1 MNEAA
6 PESWKPRY
14 NPWLIAVVVSLAA
27 FMEVLDTSI
36 ANVALP
42 HIAGSIG
49 ASNDES
55 TWVLTS
61 YLVSNAIVLP
71 ISGWLATQ
79 FGRKRL
85 FTLCIV
91 SFTISSLF
99 CALAP
104 SLGTLL
110 VSRVF
115 QGIGGGGLQPLAQAI
130 LADSFPPA
138 KRGIAFSVYGATAVF
153 APAIG
158 PTLGGWITDNYSW
171 PWIFLINVPVG
182 ALAFVLTA
190 QVVED
195 PPYLARARAAGVR
208 IDYLGFALLALG
220 VGAFQVML
228 DRGQEDDWFAS
239 RFITTLA
246 CIAGVCL
253 AIFVLYE
260 WFRPDPIVEVRL
272 FAHLNFALSNLLMFS
287 MGVTLFSAVVM
298 MPQFLQTL
306 MGYTAETAGMVL
318 SVGAILVVAE
328 LPLVGRLT
336 TMVPA
341 KYLIACGWILMALAM
356 HLSTQRTDLSMSFGV
371 ATWLRIAQ
379 AVPIG
384 LVFIPV
390 TVVAYL
396 GIPRDKSNAVSA
408 MVNFMRNIGASVG
421 TSLVT
426 TLVARRSQFHQ
437 VHLSSRLSLD
447 DPVFHEQLQ
456 GLTARFLD
464 AGAGAY
470 EAEQQ
475 AYAALYA
482 SVQAQARTLAFIDT
496 YSVLAVGAL
505 AMLGLTFLLERND
518 PRAAGPAPAH

>member
-1 MNEAA
+1 MSEGSHEA
-6 PESWKPRY
+6 WRPRH
-14 NPWLIAVVVSLAA
+14 NPWVIAVVVSLAA

-71 ISGWLATQ
+71 ISGWLATE

-85 FTLCIV
+85 FMLCVV
-91 SFTISSLF
+91 SFTVSSLC
-99 CALAP
+99 CALSP

-110 VSRVF
+110 ASRVF

-171 PWIFLINVPVG
+171 PWIFLINAPVG
-182 ALAFVLTA
+182 TLAFALIT

-195 PPYLARARAAGVR
+195 PPYLQRSRTAGVR
-208 IDYLGFALLALG
+208 IDYIGFALLALG
-220 VGAFQVML
+220 VGSLQIML

-246 CIAGVCL
+246 AIAGVCL
-253 AIFVLYE
+253 AIFVAYE
-260 WFRPDPIVEVRL
+260 WFRRDPIVDVRL
-272 FAHLNFALSNLLMFS
+272 FTNLNFALSNLLMFS

-306 MGYTAETAGMVL
+306 MGYTAQTAGMVL
-318 SVGAILVVAE
+318 SVGAILVVLE
-328 LPLVGRLT
+328 LPLIGRLT
-336 TMVPA
+336 AVVPA
-341 KYLIACGWILMALAM
+341 KYLIACGWALMALAM
-356 HLSTQRTDLSMSFGV
+356 HLSTQQTDLSISFGG

-396 GIPRDKSNAVSA
+396 GIPQEKSNSVSA
-408 MVNFMRNIGASVG
+408 LVNFMRNIGASVG

-426 TLVARRSQFHQ
+426 TLVARRAQFHQ
-437 VHLSSRLSLD
+437 VHLSARLNTD
-447 DPVFHEQLQ
+447 DPAFQEQLR
-456 GLTARFLD
+456 GLTRRFVD
-464 AGAGAY
+464 AGSGTYDAQ
-470 EAEQQ
+470 QQ
-475 AYAALYA
+475 AYAALYE
-482 SVQAQARTLAFIDT
+482 SVLVQARTLAFIDT
-496 YSVLAVGAL
+496 YSVLAVGAVV
-505 AMLGLTFLLERND
+505 MLVLTFLLKRND
-518 PRAAGPAPAH
+518 PHAAPASAP